1 MRKKLRFK
9 WKEIEERSLYD
20 IVSDDGAL
28 RTKDILFIT
37 RQLCLVLDS
46 RNDGAPIEQHIHPQ
60 RVIVSIDGGVRLV
73 ERALPLSAATV
84 YIPPE
89 LDQIDRNEPK
99 ANVYALGMLMIF
111 MATGKEKKTDAEAVV
126 GDRALLSLIER
137 CTAFDPN
144 DRFRDTSKLLS
155 AVRNA
160 GRSRKKLL
168 SASLILV
175 FACFLLG
182 LLFIVWRAGR
192 ARGKTAG
199 EALGFGPGYAGG
211 YEQGFSD
218 APGITIRGASFD
230 AASGNLPGN
239 LAAENGAIAV
249 RSEDDVF
256 F

>member
-1 MRKKLRFK
+1 MSA
-9 WKEIEERSLYD
+9 W
-20 IVSDDGAL
+20 
-28 RTKDILFIT
+28 
-37 RQLCLVLDS
+37 
-46 RNDGAPIEQHIHPQ
+46 
-60 RVIVSIDGGVRLV
+60 

-211 YEQGFSD
+211 
-218 APGITIRGASFD
+218 
-230 AASGNLPGN
+230 
-239 LAAENGAIAV
+239 
-249 RSEDDVF
+249 
-256 F
+256 